1 MKEPTKISTSLK
13 SSFLFHF
20 FMIINLCYHA
30 VRAIGI
36 CKEIIRGY
44 VGQWCIYTAP
54 PVSKCL
60 TSECKGAALS
70 KPHPPNTVTIFTVSG
85 GPLPAL
91 KCNLRCSKCGT
102 IYNYS
107 MYGNKKKG
115 GERYYEVFM

>member
-1 MKEPTKISTSLK
+1 MLRKVSEAMSMVHTA
-13 SSFLFHF
+13 FL
-20 FMIINLCYHA
+20 
-30 VRAIGI
+30 
-36 CKEIIRGY
+36 
-44 VGQWCIYTAP
+44 AP

-102 IYNYS
+102 IHNYS
-107 MYGNKKKG
+107 MYRNKKKG
-115 GERYYEVFM
+115 VKKHASMWKLVMWFIASGNYICFTVY